1 MLVFIADWSHCPT
14 RNCPRRKSLEAGR
27 AEGSL
32 GQVRAEE
39 IEPIMS
45 PARKRGV
52 LTFGQYARMTVD
64 HAGTAAVFHR
74 QFIGHLAFE
83 PRMGRNRE
91 SSLKDG

>member
-1 MLVFIADWSHCPT
+1 
-14 RNCPRRKSLEAGR
+14 
-27 AEGSL
+27 
-32 GQVRAEE
+32 
-39 IEPIMS
+39 MS

-64 HAGTAAVFHR
+64 HAGTAAVFHCE
-74 QFIGHLAFE
+74 FIGHLAFE